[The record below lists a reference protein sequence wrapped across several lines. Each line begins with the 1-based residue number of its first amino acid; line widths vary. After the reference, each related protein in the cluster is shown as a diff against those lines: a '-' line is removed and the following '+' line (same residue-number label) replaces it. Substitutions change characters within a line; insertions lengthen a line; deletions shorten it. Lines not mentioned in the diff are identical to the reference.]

1 MDTREL
7 RNTLGEFATDVC
19 VVSTESANGRMA
31 PEHVTL
37 PRKKKAPLKLSPSKP
52 SKRQSQGLGRL
63 PPHEKLTP
71 VPLRMTLF
79 GLQTRSPL

>member
-37 PRKKKAPLKLSPSKP
+37 PRKKKAPLKLSPSK
-52 SKRQSQGLGRL
+52 RQSQGLGRL